1 MNRFFRNETEQNLSA
16 AVSSL
21 VNKAYK
27 TLSTPIKRAEYIL
40 ELKGITIPEDNN
52 AVDKEFLMEIMER
65 NEEVR
70 EFILSICYDEPM
82 PFNEIG

>member
-1 MNRFFRNETEQNLSA
+1 M
-16 AVSSL
+16 SSL

-27 TLSTPIKRAEYIL
+27 TLNTSIKRAEYIL

-52 AVDKEFLMEIMER
+52 AIDKEFLLEIMER

-70 EFILSICYDEPM
+70 ELINLTNNDESNNL
-82 PFNEIG
+82 FDDIG